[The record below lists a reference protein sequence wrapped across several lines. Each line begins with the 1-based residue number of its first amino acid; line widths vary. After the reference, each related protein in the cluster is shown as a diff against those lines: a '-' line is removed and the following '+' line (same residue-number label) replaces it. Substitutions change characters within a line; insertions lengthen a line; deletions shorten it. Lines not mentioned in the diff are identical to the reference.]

1 MQLNIAPPETG
12 QLPAPGN
19 LRSAAQGI
27 DPCAYQEV
35 SLALVAVDA
44 SISSVRS
51 LARAIGEARG
61 EECQRHFLGEYVELL
76 WLSIR
81 DELPLSRRPE

>member
-1 MQLNIAPPETG
+1 
-12 QLPAPGN
+12 
-19 LRSAAQGI
+19 
-27 DPCAYQEV
+27 V

-61 EECQRHFLGEYVELL
+61 EECQRHFLGEYGELI
-76 WLSIR
+76 WQSIR
-81 DELPLSRRPE
+81 DELPVPEGRSDG

>member
-1 MQLNIAPPETG
+1 
-12 QLPAPGN
+12 
-19 LRSAAQGI
+19 
-27 DPCAYQEV
+27 V

-61 EECQRHFLGEYVELL
+61 EECQRHFLGEYEELL
-76 WLSIR
+76 WQSIR
-81 DELPLSRRPE
+81 DELPPSRRPA

>member
-1 MQLNIAPPETG
+1 MQLNIASPETG
-12 QLPAPGN
+12 PLPASRT
-19 LRSAAQGI
+19 LRRAAHGI

-44 SISSVRS
+44 SISSVRR

-76 WLSIR
+76 WQSIK
-81 DELPLSRRPE
+81 DELPLLEGPE